1 MGINVGDQRWK
12 EEREE
17 GEKLNYERRA
27 SGRLNARERDQQ
39 KASVYWRRDCRA
51 ANLLLERCQAISI

>member
-39 KASVYWRRDCRA
+39 KASVYWR
-51 ANLLLERCQAISI
+51 NIY